1 MYRVKLQQFEGP
13 LDLLLQLIEA
23 EELDISQVSLGTV
36 TDQFIKELE
45 RATWLSPD
53 ELADFLVVAAKLLFI
68 KSKILL
74 PGVSDEAD
82 DAGADLERQ
91 LKMYRV
97 FLEAARGIHKLL
109 LKRRFSYP
117 RETVSTIT
125 PVFNPP
131 QDLTTAALQAV
142 FRDVIAGIEPL
153 VAISETVMA
162 RTVSLRQKIED
173 LKNIVN
179 QQATVNFKT
188 LLQKAES
195 RIELIVIFLAL
206 LELVKQQMV
215 VVVQESIFTD
225 ITIQTKEAQDHD
237 ARR

>member
-82 DAGADLERQ
+82 DAGAE
-91 LKMYRV
+91 
-97 FLEAARGIHKLL
+97 F
-109 LKRRFSYP
+109 
-117 RETVSTIT
+117 
-125 PVFNPP
+125 
-131 QDLTTAALQAV
+131 
-142 FRDVIAGIEPL
+142 
-153 VAISETVMA
+153 
-162 RTVSLRQKIED
+162 
-173 LKNIVN
+173 
-179 QQATVNFKT
+179 
-188 LLQKAES
+188 
-195 RIELIVIFLAL
+195 
-206 LELVKQQMV
+206 
-215 VVVQESIFTD
+215 
-225 ITIQTKEAQDHD
+225 
-237 ARR
+237 